1 MGERFG
7 HMHSCQA
14 WHGRFPSPSKHTM
27 TMVNSG
33 AAVVRRPERER
44 GRGAGE
50 GDVKTCPKVEQNER
64 ERERGRNYLV
74 ACNHALAWPALLL
87 PMPR

>member
-1 MGERFG
+1 
-7 HMHSCQA
+7 
-14 WHGRFPSPSKHTM
+14 M

-87 PMPR
+87 PMPQ